1 MNFTKSLIKQVVVHM
16 DKIGMGNFSSEA
28 ERTSKSPNSKLKAK
42 QEQIRFEK
50 LQELAQKFSMNS
62 TKPKDPDE
70 KMRK

>member
-1 MNFTKSLIKQVVVHM
+1 
-16 DKIGMGNFSSEA
+16 MGNFSSEA

-50 LQELAQKFSMNS
+50 LQELAQKFSMSS